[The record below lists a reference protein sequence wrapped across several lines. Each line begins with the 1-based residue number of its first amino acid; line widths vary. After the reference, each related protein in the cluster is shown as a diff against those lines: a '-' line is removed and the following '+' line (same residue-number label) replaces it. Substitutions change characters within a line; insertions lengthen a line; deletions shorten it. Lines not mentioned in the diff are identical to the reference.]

1 MIAATRKKILPY
13 PLLSGVLL
21 AMWLLL
27 SNSLT
32 LAQGLLG
39 ALFAGLLPL
48 LLGEFLAPLP
58 SIKKPLLLLRFLLR
72 VLGDIAV
79 ANVQV
84 AVLVIKPNRL
94 LRPAF
99 IELPLAMHDEF
110 VIAVLMSVI
119 TLTPGTLAVGLSD
132 DGKHLTIHAL
142 HTEDPALLIVQ
153 LKQRYEQP
161 LLEIFAC

>member
-1 MIAATRKKILPY
+1 MIAALRQKILPH

-21 AMWLLL
+21 VLWLLL
-27 SNSLT
+27 TNSLT
-32 LAQGLLG
+32 LAQGLL
-39 ALFAGLLPL
+39 AVLLAGWLPVLLS
-48 LLGEFLAPLP
+48 EFLAPLP
-58 SIKKPLLLLRFLLR
+58 TIKKPLLLLRFFLL
-72 VLGDIAV
+72 VLWDIAV

-84 AVLVIKPNRL
+84 AVLVLKPNRL
-94 LRPAF
+94 LQPAF
-99 IELPLAMHDEF
+99 IELPLAARDDF

-132 DGKHLTIHAL
+132 DGEHLTIHAL
-142 HTEDPALLIVQ
+142 HTDDPALLIMQ